1 MITLLDKNKK
11 PIILMDLQK
20 NSISRDKLKET
31 TDENN
36 RHDIY
41 CFECH
46 HVGDVISC
54 DSCPRVYHSACLGLA
69 VLPEKKD
76 WICPEC
82 EVTQSSFYI
91 INQSTPRQHHSINEF
106 HRMLRYALGRLQSH
120 PQAKHFMR
128 LIDCKQIPEYLD
140 YIIHPMD
147 LETIEKNINLK
158 KYRSTE
164 EFINDIKWI
173 VHNSIIYN
181 GNQSKLTNIARTFL
195 RIARHEMKEIEL
207 CSECYLRSTQS
218 ISTDWFTRPCSI
230 PHTLCWA
237 KMKSYQPWPAKVLR
251 IVNDEVD
258 VRFFGQHD
266 RAWIPLHNCFVLSKE
281 YPGSEKKKSNTNF
294 EKSFTE
300 LQIHID
306 QLKKL
311 YGYFTYAP
319 PQTLLSKTKPFKF
332 VSIIDDSILPSYIT
346 VTNSNHT
353 FHSSIKHAKQ
363 QRFYTR
369 NSSSASN
376 KKKSIKRSNE
386 NSYEHQQNVKR
397 LRTSFK
403 PIDENH
409 FSKEDNELQS
419 TLNVFDILN
428 QTKNDNEISSI
439 PFKFRSISP
448 TDNKLRIQALLRKYI
463 NCKTP
468 INNVITFDVRS
479 SMDALLNSVEAF
491 ESISEVHTNVNI
503 LPIKPQKSEQLHLP
517 EEHIR
522 TKKSRKSNSQHHIIP
537 KNMNSDFITCSSLDE
552 SFSSLLPFIPLRPL
566 SVSPSNVNSFK
577 SIPSEIRDSITTQQ
591 KQSLTRT
598 TSVETP
604 TMKSEPIEQ
613 DEHNQITQ
621 SSISTDS
628 FFISS
633 PLNTNISLPTIIP
646 DSGCASQIAT
656 TISPKNIY
664 SSALSVIPST
674 QLSKNITHRRL
685 QSLIH
690 SPTSSNSFP
699 MNSSLQIQ
707 SISTRHSH
715 RASNTLPIASQDSI
729 QTPQHT
735 NQVLLDDH
743 STRDEIQM
751 IINSFN
757 DQFQQLLVDLTSKIE
772 SSLQATR
779 MRYEKNLEETRRSYR
794 ISLNELHT
802 VTTEQIQEIHNSLE
816 LQYWKRLSEMRNR
829 YESKLRYE

>member
-82 EVTQSSFYI
+82 E
-91 INQSTPRQHHSINEF
+91 
-106 HRMLRYALGRLQSH
+106 
-120 PQAKHFMR
+120 AKHFMR

-218 ISTDWFTRPCSI
+218 ISTDWFTKPCSI

-319 PQTLLSKTKPFKF
+319 PQTLLSKAKPFKF

-503 LPIKPQKSEQLHLP
+503 LPVKPQKSEQLHLP

-674 QLSKNITHRRL
+674 QLSKNTTHRRL

-715 RASNTLPIASQDSI
+715 RASNTLPIANQDSI
-729 QTPQHT
+729 
-735 NQVLLDDH
+735 
-743 STRDEIQM
+743 
-751 IINSFN
+751 
-757 DQFQQLLVDLTSKIE
+757 QFQQLLVDLTSKIE

>member
-1 MITLLDKNKK
+1 KNKK

-332 VSIIDDSILPSYIT
+332 VSIIDD
-346 VTNSNHT
+346 
-353 FHSSIKHAKQ
+353 
-363 QRFYTR
+363 
-369 NSSSASN
+369 
-376 KKKSIKRSNE
+376 
-386 NSYEHQQNVKR
+386 
-397 LRTSFK
+397 
-403 PIDENH
+403 ENH

-503 LPIKPQKSEQLHLP
+503 LPVKPQKSEQLHLP

-566 SVSPSNVNSFK
+566 SVSPSNVNSFE

-646 DSGCASQIAT
+646 DSDCASQIAT

-674 QLSKNITHRRL
+674 QLSKNTTHRRL

-743 STRDEIQM
+743 SIRDEIQM